1 MKKFLILLA
10 TIVLG
15 CTLVSCK
22 KVEEDTNNKTYYKFV
37 VGQNYL
43 QNEENDLA
51 CMAPYYFKSE
61 DEFLSFFKDYKE
73 KVPNIASKFIALN
86 DFFPDYKFGNYKI
99 AWYES
104 REAVLYLI
112 EGQSTALGII
122 YFQNLSVNMIENV
135 ELILN
140 QVIDISEIKKDSLW
154 DNSEITGINFELVH
168 YDAFKEQT
176 HKLWIEDYD
185 GHKVIKYK
193 KEADYPTYEIAFIVK
208 GNYAIILQDDSPI
221 YKDLGQGKTAIPI
234 LENIEKAV
242 LKTDNK

>member
-22 KVEEDTNNKTYYKFV
+22 EVEEDTNNKTYYKLV

-61 DEFLSFFKDYKE
+61 DEFLSFFKDYKG
-73 KVPNIASKFIALN
+73 KVPNIVSKFIRLN
-86 DFFPDYKFGNYKI
+86 DFFPDYKFDKYTI
-99 AWYES
+99 SWYEGGEDIFYS
-104 REAVLYLI
+104 I
-112 EGQSTALGII
+112 KGQSIGVGVFYLASPSTDVVENIEFI
-122 YFQNLSVNMIENV
+122 VNHFV
-135 ELILN
+135 D
-140 QVIDISEIKKDSLW
+140 VSEIKKDSLW

-193 KEADYPTYEIAFIVK
+193 KEADYPTYEIAFIIK

-221 YKDLGQGKTAIPI
+221 YKDLEQGKTAIPI